1 MGAGCLRTQ
10 GQIQA
15 EQTCAELR
23 ELGGGGAGGV
33 TGTGERVVTVLSP
46 PCRAR
51 SSARCWAGRSRPAR
65 GCGSSCG
72 WRRRRAR
79 GCRRS
84 SARATANTPRPSAR
98 WDAWGHL
105 GDNPE
110 PSSVTSLGAPVG
122 AHRPL
127 PRGIPVPSPGAPTDP
142 PQGHPQ
148 TLPCP
153 LLWGHR
159 CPLPRDTNSL
169 SHGVTVS
176 TSGGPPRPLQR
187 GQCVPSERV
196 PMSPPA
202 ASYHPLQWC
211 PLVPLSPPPGS
222 PHPLKRGQC
231 VTSERVSMSP
241 PMVSP
246 YPLQWGASVPSR
258 GVPVSPPTGTP
269 CPLPWGP
276 SVPSYS
282 VPTSP
287 PTGSHHPQR
296 LLHRPSLVP
305 GDLGGDDWSL
315 PWLGGGGD
323 TGVALV
329 WHRLTRMSP
338 EQGGGDGSAAA

>member
-122 AHRPL
+122 AHCPL

-187 GQCVPSERV
+187 VSV
-196 PMSPPA
+196 SPLRG
-202 ASYHPLQWC
+202 SQC
-211 PLVPLSPPPGS
+211 PLRQRPITPSNGVPLSPCPLHQGPHIPSKGVNVSPLRGSRCPLLWCPRIPSNGVPVSPPVGS
-222 PHPLKRGQC
+222 PC
-231 VTSERVSMSP
+231 
-241 PMVSP
+241 
-246 YPLQWGASVPSR
+246 PLQQEPHVPSR
-258 GVPVSPPTGTP
+258 GVPVSPPTVSPHPLQRAPITLNVSSTGLPLSLGT
-269 CPLPWGP
+269 WGG
-276 SVPSYS
+276 
-282 VPTSP
+282 TTGASP
-287 PTGSHHPQR
+287 GWGGVVTQGWHWCGTG
-296 LLHRPSLVP
+296 
-305 GDLGGDDWSL
+305 
-315 PWLGGGGD
+315 
-323 TGVALV
+323 
-329 WHRLTRMSP
+329 
-338 EQGGGDGSAAA
+338 